1 MIETRPTPPSAR
13 TRLLTA
19 ALSLIRRQGFSA
31 TSVDELCAAAGVTKG
46 AFFHHF
52 RSKEDLGV
60 AAARHWSDITGT
72 LFATAAYHDLPDPLE
87 RIYGYLDLRASL
99 AVGGVPDFTCLA
111 GTMLQETY
119 DSHPPVGEASY
130 ASITGHA
137 TTLEADFQAAIELYS
152 VRGCPSARSLALHT
166 QTVLQGA
173 FIQAKGKGDAEPV
186 HEALDHLRRYLNFLF
201 PQPQEG
207 SP

>member
-1 MIETRPTPPSAR
+1 MNEIRSKTPSAR

-19 ALSLIRRQGFSA
+19 ALSLIRRKGFAA

-60 AAARHWSDITGT
+60 AAARHWSEITGT
-72 LFATAAYHDLPDPLE
+72 LFATADYHDLPDPLE
-87 RIYGYLDLRASL
+87 RIYGYLDLRAAL

-119 DSHPPVGEASY
+119 DCHPPVGEASH

-137 TTLEADFQAAIELYS
+137 ATLEPDFQAAIDLYGIK
-152 VRGCPSARSLALHT
+152 GCPSARSLALHT

-201 PQPQEG
+201 PRPVEG

>member
-1 MIETRPTPPSAR
+1 MNEIRSKTPSAR

-19 ALSLIRRQGFSA
+19 ALSLIRRHGFAA
-31 TSVDELCAAAGVTKG
+31 TSVDDLCAAAGVTKG

-60 AAARHWSDITGT
+60 AAARHWSEITGT
-72 LFATAAYHDLPDPLE
+72 LFASADYHDLPDPLE
-87 RIYGYLDLRASL
+87 RIYGYLDLRATL

-119 DSHPPVGEASY
+119 DCHPPVGEASY

-137 TTLEADFQAAIELYS
+137 ATLEPDFQVAIDLYGIK
-152 VRGCPSARSLALHT
+152 GCPSARSLALHT

-186 HEALDHLRRYLNFLF
+186 QEALEHLRRYFNFLF
-201 PQPQEG
+201 PRPEEG